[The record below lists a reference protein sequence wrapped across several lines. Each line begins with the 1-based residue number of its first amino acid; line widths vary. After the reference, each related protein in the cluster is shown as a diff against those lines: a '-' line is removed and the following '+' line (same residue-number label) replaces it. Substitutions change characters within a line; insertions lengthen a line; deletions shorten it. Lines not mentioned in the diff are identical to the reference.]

1 MQLVQEGPKQQ
12 GKTGFDTE
20 RGAKFYR
27 FKVHQH
33 TGDGDGDNYCDCDD
47 DYYHHHC
54 YVDDD
59 GDDDDC
65 KALQTFPALNCTSA
79 HLHSNRR

>member
-12 GKTGFDTE
+12 GNAGFDTE

-33 TGDGDGDNYCDCDD
+33 TGDD
-47 DYYHHHC
+47 
-54 YVDDD
+54 DDD
-59 GDDDDC
+59 GDDNYYHYYCCVDAKMMMMIAKLC
-65 KALQTFPALNCTSA
+65 KLFL
-79 HLHSNRR
+79 L

>member
-12 GKTGFDTE
+12 GKAGFDTE

-33 TGDGDGDNYCDCDD
+33 TGDD
-47 DYYHHHC
+47 
-54 YVDDD
+54 DDD
-59 GDDDDC
+59 GDDNYYHYYCCVDAKMMMMIAKLC
-65 KALQTFPALNCTSA
+65 KLFL
-79 HLHSNRR
+79 L

>member
-12 GKTGFDTE
+12 GKAGFDTE

-33 TGDGDGDNYCDCDD
+33 TGDD
-47 DYYHHHC
+47 
-54 YVDDD
+54 DDD
-59 GDDDDC
+59 GDDNYYHYYCYVDVMMMMMIAKLC
-65 KALQTFPALNCTSA
+65 KLFL
-79 HLHSNRR
+79 L

>member
-12 GKTGFDTE
+12 SKAGFDTE

-33 TGDGDGDNYCDCDD
+33 TGDDDDDDDDDNYYH
-47 DYYHHHC
+47 YYC
-54 YVDDD
+54 YVDVMMMVMMIAKL
-59 GDDDDC
+59 C
-65 KALQTFPALNCTSA
+65 KLFL
-79 HLHSNRR
+79 L

>member
-12 GKTGFDTE
+12 GKAGFDTE

-33 TGDGDGDNYCDCDD
+33 TGDD
-47 DYYHHHC
+47 
-54 YVDDD
+54 DDD
-59 GDDDDC
+59 GDDNYYHYYCCVDANMMMMIAKLC
-65 KALQTFPALNCTSA
+65 KLFL
-79 HLHSNRR
+79 L

>member
-12 GKTGFDTE
+12 SKAGFDTE

-33 TGDGDGDNYCDCDD
+33 TGDD
-47 DYYHHHC
+47 
-54 YVDDD
+54 DDD
-59 GDDDDC
+59 GDDNYYHYYCCVDAKMMMMIAKLC
-65 KALQTFPALNCTSA
+65 KLFL
-79 HLHSNRR
+79 L

>member
-12 GKTGFDTE
+12 GKAGFDTE

-33 TGDGDGDNYCDCDD
+33 TGDGDIYIMMKCLCV
-47 DYYHHHC
+47 C
-54 YVDDD
+54 
-59 GDDDDC
+59 
-65 KALQTFPALNCTSA
+65 L
-79 HLHSNRR
+79 

>member
-12 GKTGFDTE
+12 GKAGFDTE

-33 TGDGDGDNYCDCDD
+33 TGDD
-47 DYYHHHC
+47 
-54 YVDDD
+54 DDD
-59 GDDDDC
+59 GDDNYYHYYCYVDAMMIMMIAKLC
-65 KALQTFPALNCTSA
+65 KLFL
-79 HLHSNRR
+79 L

>member
-12 GKTGFDTE
+12 GKAGFDTE

-33 TGDGDGDNYCDCDD
+33 TGDGDDDN
-47 DYYHHHC
+47 
-54 YVDDD
+54 
-59 GDDDDC
+59 
-65 KALQTFPALNCTSA
+65 
-79 HLHSNRR
+79 

>member
-12 GKTGFDTE
+12 SKAGFDTE

-33 TGDGDGDNYCDCDD
+33 TGDD
-47 DYYHHHC
+47 
-54 YVDDD
+54 DDD
-59 GDDDDC
+59 GDNNHYHYYCYFDAKMMMMIAKLC
-65 KALQTFPALNCTSA
+65 KLFL
-79 HLHSNRR
+79 L

>member
-12 GKTGFDTE
+12 GKAGFDTE

-33 TGDGDGDNYCDCDD
+33 TGDD
-47 DYYHHHC
+47 
-54 YVDDD
+54 DDD
-59 GDDDDC
+59 GDDNYYHYYCYVDVMMMMMMIAKLC
-65 KALQTFPALNCTSA
+65 KLFL
-79 HLHSNRR
+79 L